1 MKKPSVRSSQ
11 DYTTTTDHSQYGP
24 SRAAY
29 TSYGEGEHSACEQ
42 SPYEK
47 PDDGYLYSEEGE
59 GESTYYGGE
68 GERGEGGEELSDGD
82 NYSESEYSE
91 ARTRSWLEQQEV
103 QVAAVG
109 MLLKMQIDDLLDPNR
124 GLLFTPRAQAGERLP
139 NAERQRHQLQQRF
152 VGAHV

>member
-29 TSYGEGEHSACEQ
+29 TSYGEGDPSAGEQ

-47 PDDGYLYSEEGE
+47 TDDDSYSYSEVGD
-59 GESTYYGGE
+59 GESTYYE
-68 GERGEGGEELSDGD
+68 GEGEGGEAGGGSDDDGSYSDGD
-82 NYSESEYSE
+82 DYSESQYSE
-91 ARTRSWLEQQEV
+91 GPRTRSWLEQQGA

-109 MLLKMQIDDLLDPNR
+109 ALLKMQVDDLLDPNR
-124 GLLFTPRAQAGERLP
+124 GLLFTPRAQAGE
-139 NAERQRHQLQQRF
+139 QQY
-152 VGAHV
+152 